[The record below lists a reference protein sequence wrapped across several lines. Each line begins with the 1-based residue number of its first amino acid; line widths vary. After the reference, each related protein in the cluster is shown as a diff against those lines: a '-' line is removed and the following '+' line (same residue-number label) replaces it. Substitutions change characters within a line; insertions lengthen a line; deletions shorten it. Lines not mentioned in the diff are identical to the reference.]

1 MAIGCGTTEQ
11 YDYSFDRVIAHRRDD
26 LCDGHYLQKCNG
38 RSLRLILI
46 DCMSKQWYVIRAIS
60 GQEKKVKQYIES
72 EIERLKLEPYISQVL
87 IPTEKVF
94 EMRAGKKKIR
104 ERSFLPGYVLIEVE
118 LQGEVLQAIKDVP
131 GVIGFLGTEK
141 GQNPVPLRKSEVNKI
156 LGKVEEMH
164 EMGEMPV
171 EAFVVG
177 EPVKVMAGPFN
188 GFNGTVEEVYEDKK
202 KLKVM
207 VKIFGRNT
215 PVELNYYQ
223 VEKEF

>member
-1 MAIGCGTTEQ
+1 M
-11 YDYSFDRVIAHRRDD
+11 DY
-26 LCDGHYLQKCNG
+26 K
-38 RSLRLILI
+38 
-46 DCMSKQWYVIRAIS
+46 WYVIRAIS
-60 GQEKKVKQYIES
+60 GQEKKVKMYIES
-72 EIERLKLEPYISQVL
+72 EIERLKLHDYVGQVL

-94 EMRAGKKKIR
+94 EMRGGKKKIR
-104 ERSFLPGYVLIEVE
+104 ERSFLPGYVLIECS
-118 LQGEVLQAIKDVP
+118 LGGEVQQAIKDVP

-141 GQNPVPLRKSEVNKI
+141 GQTPVPLRKAEVNKI
-156 LGKVEEMH
+156 LGKVDEMN
-164 EMGEMPV
+164 EIGEVPM

-188 GFNGTVEEVYEDKK
+188 GFSGTVEEIYEDKK

-215 PVELNYYQ
+215 PVELNYFQ

>member
-1 MAIGCGTTEQ
+1 MG
-11 YDYSFDRVIAHRRDD
+11 
-26 LCDGHYLQKCNG
+26 
-38 RSLRLILI
+38 
-46 DCMSKQWYVIRAIS
+46 KQWFVVRAVR
-60 GQEKKVKQYIES
+60 GQEKKEKTYIES
-72 EIERLKLEPYISQVL
+72 EIERLKLENQVSQVL

-94 EMRAGKKKIR
+94 EMRGGKKKIR
-104 ERSFLPGYVLIEVE
+104 ERSFLPGYVLMEAD
-118 LQGEVLQAIKDVP
+118 LDGEIMQVIKDVP

-141 GQNPVPLRKSEVNKI
+141 GQKPVPLRAAEINKI
-156 LGKVEEMH
+156 LGKVDEMN
-164 EMGEMPV
+164 ELGEVP
-171 EAFVVG
+171 EDPFVLG

-188 GFNGTVEEVYEDKK
+188 GFSGTVEEIYEDKK